1 MNGINIYY
9 NTERKIIMKKVLSFA
24 LCALMALTMGG
35 CNSGS
40 SEKSDYKYITD
51 KGKLIVGIT
60 EYAPMDYKDD
70 DGNWTGF
77 DAEFAQAVGK
87 KMGVD
92 VEFME
97 INWDNKFL
105 ELNAKSI
112 DCVWNGMTITDEVLK
127 NTACSKPY
135 VKNEQVVVMKA
146 DEVSKY
152 PDADSMKDLKFSAE
166 SGSAGQT
173 AAEDAGFN
181 VTAVSAQSDAL
192 MEVASGSVDA
202 CVIDATMA
210 SAMTGDGT
218 SYKDLKSSIVLTS
231 EEYGVG
237 FRKESDMVEKFNTY
251 MDELKKDGTL
261 TDLAEKYKLSLAD

>member
-1 MNGINIYY
+1 
-9 NTERKIIMKKVLSFA
+9 MKKVLSFA
-24 LCALMALTMGG
+24 LCAIMALTVGG
-35 CNSGS
+35 C
-40 SEKSDYKYITD
+40 KSDDSKKSSSDFQYITD
-51 KGKLIVGIT
+51 KGNIIVGIT
-60 EYAPMDYKDD
+60 DYAPMDYKDD

-87 KMGVD
+87 KMGVK

-127 NTACSKPY
+127 NTSCSAPY

-146 DEVSKY
+146 DKVSKY
-152 PDADSMKDLKFSAE
+152 TDVNSMKELTFSAE
-166 SGSAGQT
+166 SGSAGE
-173 AAEDAGFN
+173 AAANDAGFN

-202 CVIDATMA
+202 CVIDGTMA
-210 SAMTGDGT
+210 AAMTGEGT
-218 SYKDLKSSIVLTS
+218 SYKDLKSSIVLTT

-237 FRKESDMVEKFNTY
+237 FRKDSDMTEKFNTY

-261 TDLAEKYKLSLAD
+261 TDLAEKYELSLAD

>member
-1 MNGINIYY
+1 
-9 NTERKIIMKKVLSFA
+9 MKKALSFA
-24 LCALMALTMGG
+24 LSALMTLTMVG
-35 CNSGS
+35 CGAGS
-40 SEKSDYKYITD
+40 SKKSDSDFQYITD
-51 KGKLIVGIT
+51 KGKMIVGIT
-60 EYAPMDYKDD
+60 DYAPMDYKDD

-112 DCVWNGMTITDEVLK
+112 DCVWNGMTITEEVTK
-127 NTACSKPY
+127 NTSCSKAY
-135 VKNEQVVVMKA
+135 VKNEQVVVMKS
-146 DEVSKY
+146 DKISSFK
-152 PDADSMKDLKFSAE
+152 DAESMKTLKFCAE
-166 SGSAGQT
+166 SGSAGES
-173 AAEDAGFN
+173 AAKDAGFD

-202 CVIDATMA
+202 CVIDGTMA
-210 SAMTGDGT
+210 AAMTGEGT
-218 SYKDLKSSIVLTS
+218 SYTDLASSIVLTT

-237 FRKESDMVEKFNTY
+237 FRKDSDMTEKFNTY
-251 MDELKKDGTL
+251 MDELKADGTL
-261 TDLAEKYKLSLAD
+261 TDLAEKYELSLAD